1 MGGSGGNDNPQNNW
15 LTMQLMQQWQD
26 SAKATATATQ
36 MQMGGLQLD
45 WLRNYGQTAAMK
57 AAGIP
62 APFSAVTGGIGTPFA
77 STAGKPTAAAA
88 AGAPAS
94 GRF

>member
-1 MGGSGGNDNPQNNW
+1 MGGGGGSDNSQNNW

-36 MQMGGLQLD
+36 QQMGGLQLD
-45 WLRNYGQTAAMK
+45 WLRNYGQTSAMK

-62 APFSAVTGGIGTPFA
+62 SPFSTVTGGFQNPFA
-77 STAGKPTAAAA
+77 STAGRPTAAAV
-88 AGAPAS
+88 AGAPPSA
-94 GRF
+94 R